1 VPDFARFDQRHY
13 RTVSVREGYRDW
25 LPSYENTV
33 EDSMDLALLDRI
45 ATVPWATMT
54 RVVDLGCG
62 TGRTASWLRA
72 RGATRIDGVDMTPEM
87 LDLARAKSL
96 HERLIEGDVR
106 STGLDGDVYDLAVCC
121 LVDEHLPEVTGL
133 YREARRLLHD
143 DGTFVVVGFHPYFIM
158 SAGMPTHFDGPDG
171 HPVAVET
178 YVHLHS
184 EHVAAAHAV
193 DLVATE
199 LHEGLIDDEW
209 IRRKPRWEVYRDW
222 PISFAWVWCASDASA

>member
-1 VPDFARFDQRHY
+1 MPDFARFDQRHY
-13 RTVSVREGYRDW
+13 RTVPVRDGYRDW
-25 LPSYENTV
+25 SPSYENTV
-33 EDSMDLALLDRI
+33 VDSMDLALLDRI
-45 ATVPWATMT
+45 VTVPWATMS

-72 RGATRIDGVDMTPEM
+72 KGVARIDGVDVTPEM
-87 LDLARAKSL
+87 LDVARAKSL

-106 STGLDGDVYDLAVCC
+106 STGLDGDVYDLVVCC

-133 YREARRLLHD
+133 YREARRLLRA
-143 DGTFVVVGFHPYFIM
+143 DGTFVLVGFHPYFIM
-158 SAGMPTHFDGPDG
+158 SAGMPTHFDGADG
-171 HPVAVET
+171 DPVAIET

-184 EHVAAAHAV
+184 EHVAAAKAV

-209 IRRKPRWEVYRDW
+209 IRRKPKWEPYRDW
-222 PISFAWVWCASDASA
+222 PISFAWVWRASGESY

>member
-1 VPDFARFDQRHY
+1 MPSFARFDQRHY
-13 RTVSVREGYRDW
+13 RTVSVRDGYRDW
-25 LPSYENTV
+25 SPSYENTV
-33 EDSMDLALLDRI
+33 VDSMDLALLDRI
-45 ATVPWATMT
+45 VTVPWATMS

-72 RGATRIDGVDMTPEM
+72 KGVTRIDGVDVTPEM
-87 LDLARAKSL
+87 LDVARAKSL

-106 STGLDGDVYDLAVCC
+106 STGLDGDVYDLVVCC

-133 YREARRLLHD
+133 YREARRLLRA
-143 DGTFVVVGFHPYFIM
+143 DGTFVLVGFHPYFIM
-158 SAGMPTHFDGPDG
+158 SAGMPTHFDGEDG
-171 HPVAVET
+171 DPVAVET

-184 EHVAAAHAV
+184 EHVAAAKAV

-209 IRRKPRWEVYRDW
+209 IRRKPKWEAYRDW
-222 PISFAWVWCASDASA
+222 PISFAWVWCAS